1 MHYLGKQ
8 PMWIIIAGLVI
19 LGCII
24 FIALTLLGYS
34 SNASSLNTQLSD
46 IERAIDHKTQRLD
59 DYRFR
64 AEQLQDTVPK
74 FKQKAEHLK
83 QWISALKKQKMQ
95 LGNKPKS
102 DGQTATERDAA
113 IRRGMAAVQ
122 KRKA

>member
-1 MHYLGKQ
+1 
-8 PMWIIIAGLVI
+8 MWIIIASLVI

-24 FIALTLLGYS
+24 FIAITVLGYTTH
-34 SNASSLNTQLSD
+34 ASSLNTQLGD
-46 IERAIDHKTQRLD
+46 IQRAIDHKTQRFE
-59 DYRFR
+59 DYRTR

-95 LGNKPKS
+95 LSNKPKS
-102 DGQTATERDAA
+102 DGQSATERDAA
-113 IRRGMAAVQ
+113 IRRSLAAVQ